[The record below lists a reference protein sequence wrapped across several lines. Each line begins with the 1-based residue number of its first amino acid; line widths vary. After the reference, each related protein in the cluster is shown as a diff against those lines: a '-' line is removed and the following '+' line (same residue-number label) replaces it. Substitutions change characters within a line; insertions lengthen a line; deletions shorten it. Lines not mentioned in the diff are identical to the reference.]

1 MLSANVI
8 FSDILCTDFFLSLHC
23 LVTKPIN
30 IYVLIV
36 DLEALNEL

>member
-8 FSDILCTDFFLSLHC
+8 FSGFLCTDFFIFLNC
-23 LVTKPIN
+23 LVSKPS